1 MDEQNPD
8 GAPGEEVPLLD
19 MDDGSDPAPEEVPA
33 IEEIPAVAEEPAAAQ
48 EAGAPE
54 EDPEAAMAAAMA
66 AEMGLSPD
74 GGATPEPEVEASAPT
89 FEELGEA
96 LPGSQ
101 PAALAL
107 LYDLDLPVAI
117 ELGRTRLSVQDV
129 LGLGRGSVVQ
139 LERQAGEPVDV
150 YVGDRRFAE
159 GEVVIVGEQFGV
171 RITRIVST
179 APIGAAA
186 KV

>member
-1 MDEQNPD
+1 MDEQNPEGMAPEAPEGIPQE
-8 GAPGEEVPLLD
+8 GAPAGEAP
-19 MDDGSDPAPEEVPA
+19 PAPEAGQVPTDVPA
-33 IEEIPAVAEEPAAAQ
+33 DL
-48 EAGAPE
+48 GA

-66 AEMGLSPD
+66 AEMGLDPA
-74 GGATPEPEVEASAPT
+74 GNPLEEGVPEGVTAS

-96 LPGSQ
+96 IPGSE

-107 LYDLDLPVAI
+107 LYDLDLPVSI
-117 ELGRTRLSVQDV
+117 ELGRTRLSVQEV

-179 APIGAAA
+179 TPIGQLA